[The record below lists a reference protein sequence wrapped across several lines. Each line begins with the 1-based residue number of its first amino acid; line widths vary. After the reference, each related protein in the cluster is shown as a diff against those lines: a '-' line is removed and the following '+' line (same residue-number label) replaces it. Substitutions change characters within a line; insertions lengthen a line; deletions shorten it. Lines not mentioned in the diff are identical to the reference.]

1 MTTQGQGV
9 HRISMG
15 RRDAGKKGGKQGRR
29 VRGRIPVR
37 GGRWKT
43 IHQTEKEANY
53 RKKPEGSRRNVQ
65 IQRERRRLLI
75 RRRRW
80 DAMYQVE
87 KTTNNESYRKRKG
100 ND

>member
-1 MTTQGQGV
+1 METTAGTKRRKRGKRMTTQGQGV

-53 RKKPEGSRRNVQ
+53 RKK
-65 IQRERRRLLI
+65 
-75 RRRRW
+75 
-80 DAMYQVE
+80 
-87 KTTNNESYRKRKG
+87 
-100 ND
+100 